1 MTATLTIQLLGD
13 FRVLVRGRAVT
24 EAEWSRR
31 QAKLLI
37 KLLALAPRYQL
48 HREQLM
54 AAIWPDLD
62 ADAAAAN
69 LHKVIHL
76 ARHALE
82 PRLRS
87 AANSQFILTSQ
98 QQVQLRAGDL
108 SIDVAEFERLAALA
122 LQTGRT
128 PDYEAAL
135 AVYRGDLLA
144 DDPYAD
150 WCSRKRDSLRARR
163 EQLAMNLGRLYA
175 AAHQHQQAIAQF
187 ETLVASFSANEAAHR
202 ELMTLYVLGGR
213 RSDALR
219 QFRRCQD
226 AVRAELDT
234 EPEDVT
240 LQLYRRI
247 VSREIRALPRVEAAL
262 PSQDSTEAVAVLPF
276 ENETDDSEIDY
287 LSPGIAESV
296 IRNLSQ
302 VPGLRVLAFSTV
314 SRYRRRA
321 VDPRRLGRELEVFAV
336 VTGRIRRLGDML
348 IVATELVDTS
358 DGSRLW
364 GAELRLPQTD
374 VLAVQERI
382 SDEISAKLR
391 ERLSVAQRRLVV
403 KRYTAD
409 PEAYR
414 LYLKGRFHWNRRTAE
429 GLTRGLDYFEKA
441 IARDP
446 SYALAYSGLADCYNL
461 LSLYSVLPPRDT
473 MPKAKAAANTALEID
488 PSLAEAHTSLAYTY
502 LYYDW
507 DWAAAEQ
514 EFQRALSI
522 NPNYATAHHWYHECL
537 TAMGR
542 FDEQMAEI
550 LLAQELDPLS
560 LIINTDVAW
569 GLYYGR
575 AYDEAIDQLHRTL
588 EFDAN
593 FAVAH
598 LMLGFAYAQK
608 RALTEALSHA
618 QRAIDLSGEHPSTL
632 AVAALGYIQALNG
645 RRIDAVTVVERL
657 AHLPRARYAA
667 DYCQAVVFAGLG
679 ECDTACQRL
688 ERAIAERYDRLIYL
702 NVEPIFD
709 SVRGEHRFQKLV
721 ELIGLPSRT
730 KSDGRRTRDSKSAR
744 T

>member
-1 MTATLTIQLLGD
+1 MTATLAIQLLGD

-31 QAKLLI
+31 HARLLV
-37 KLLALAPRYQL
+37 KLLALEPRHQL

-62 ADAAAAN
+62 AEAGAAN

-87 AANSQFILTSQ
+87 GANSQFIVTSQ
-98 QQVQLRAGDL
+98 QQVQLRAQAL
-108 SIDVAEFERLAALA
+108 SIDVEEFERLAALA
-122 LQTGRT
+122 LASGRT
-128 PDYEAAL
+128 PDFEAAL
-135 AVYRGDLLA
+135 ALYRGDLLA

-150 WCSRKRDSLRARR
+150 WCSQKRDSLRTLR
-163 EQLAMNLGRLYA
+163 EQLMMTLGRRYA
-175 AAHQHQQAIAQF
+175 AAQQHERAIAQF
-187 ETLVASFSANEAAHR
+187 EALVASFSANEDAHR
-202 ELMTLYVLGGR
+202 ELMTLYALTGR

-226 AVRAELDT
+226 AVRAELDA
-234 EPEDVT
+234 EPEDAT
-240 LQLYRRI
+240 LHLYRRI
-247 VSREIRALPRVEAAL
+247 VSREIQPLPRAEAGR
-262 PSQDSTEAVAVLPF
+262 PSPDSTEAIAVLPF

-287 LSPGIAESV
+287 LSPGIADSV

-302 VPGLRVLAFSTV
+302 VRGLRVLAFSTV
-314 SRYRRRA
+314 SRFKRRV
-321 VDPRRLGRELEVFAV
+321 VDPRKLGRELGVFAV
-336 VTGRIRRLGDML
+336 VTGRIGRIGDTL
-348 IVATELVDTS
+348 FVSTELVDTS

-364 GAELRLPQTD
+364 GDQARLPQTD

-382 SDEISAKLR
+382 SREISEKLR
-391 ERLSVAQRRLVV
+391 ARLTAAQRRLVV

-414 LYLKGRFHWNRRTAE
+414 LYLKGRFHWNKRTAE
-429 GLTRGLDYFEKA
+429 GLTRGIDYFESS
-441 IARDP
+441 IERDP

-461 LSLYSVLPPRDT
+461 LSLYSVLPPTET
-473 MPKAKAAANTALEID
+473 MPKAKAAAHQALEID
-488 PSLAEAHTSLAYTY
+488 PALAEAHTSLAYTY

-507 DWAAAEQ
+507 NWTAAEQ
-514 EFQRALSI
+514 EFQRALAI

-575 AYDEAIDQLHRTL
+575 VYDEAIDQLHRTL
-588 EFDAN
+588 ELDAN

-608 RALTEALSHA
+608 RLLSEARSHV
-618 QRAIDLSGEHPSTL
+618 QRAIELSGDSPSTL
-632 AVAALGYIQALNG
+632 AVAALGYIHALDG
-645 RRIDAVTVVERL
+645 RRQDGVMVMERL
-657 AHLPRARYAA
+657 ARLPGARYAT
-667 DYCQAVVFAGLG
+667 DYCQAMVFTGLG
-679 ECDTACQRL
+679 EHQTACERL
-688 ERAIAERYDRLIYL
+688 EAAVRERYDRLIYL

-709 SVRGEHRFQKLV
+709 PLRDEPRFRELV
-721 ELIGLPSRT
+721 ALIGLPSRT
-730 KSDGRRTRDSKSAR
+730 KD
-744 T
+744 